1 MFTFLKKILP
11 DKAKPFNI
19 KNHSLHRDREPE
31 RLSRS
36 LENNLLYFRTV
47 FQECSDVVFREF
59 QMDFQK
65 NHRGALLF
73 IDGLADRKTIE
84 EQVLRPVM
92 ALARH
97 AERVQNGIT
106 ANWLKEF
113 NISIGKIKEETDR
126 VELCTAILSGMAV
139 LLVDNSR
146 VALVLSV
153 PGWEKRAVENSML
166 EKVVRGPKEGFVE
179 TISVNIALI
188 RRRIRDPQL
197 KVRVHELGKRSKTKV
212 AILYM
217 GDIAKEEVVAEVE
230 KRLAT
235 VDIDM
240 IHDSSTIEAFIE
252 DNPFSIFPQ
261 ILPTERP
268 DKVAANLMEGR
279 IALVADG
286 SPSVL
291 VMPVS
296 LASLFQSPEDYYERF
311 IFGTFV
317 RLMRFGVFTIATT
330 LPALYV
336 AMVSFHHQ
344 LIPDRLILTLAIG
357 RLLVPFPAFIEALA
371 MEITIELLREASSRL
386 PGPLGQTIG
395 VVGGLVLGQAAVSAQ
410 LASPAMVIIV
420 ALTAI
425 ATFTVPIYSLSYPL
439 RLVRFPMMILAGIF
453 GFFGIFLA
461 WMMLLIHLCALESFG
476 TPYLTPLAPLK
487 PSEWKDTMFRFP
499 FWAMGKRPKSPETVD
514 EIRMRDKKGDG
525 SRG

>member
-11 DKAKPFNI
+11 DKGKSFNR
-19 KNHSLHRDREPE
+19 KDHNLHRDREPE

-36 LENNLLYFRTV
+36 LENNLLYFRRV
-47 FQECSDVVFREF
+47 FQDCSDVVFREF
-59 QMDFQK
+59 QLDLQK
-65 NHRGALLF
+65 NRRGALLY
-73 IDGLADRKTIE
+73 IEGLADKKTIE
-84 EQVLRPVM
+84 EQVLSPLM

-97 AERVQNGIT
+97 TGRVENEIT
-106 ANWLKEF
+106 ANWLKES
-113 NISIGKIKEETDR
+113 NISIGEVKEETYR
-126 VELCTAILSGMAV
+126 TELCTAILSGMAV
-139 LLVDNSR
+139 LLVDNAR
-146 VALVLSV
+146 VALILSV
-153 PGWEKRAVENSML
+153 PGWEKRNVDTSML
-166 EKVVRGPKEGFVE
+166 EKVIRGPKEGFVE

-197 KVRVHELGKRSKTKV
+197 RVRFHELGKRSKTKV
-212 AILYM
+212 AIMYM
-217 GDIAKEEVVAEVE
+217 GDIAKEELVAEVE

-240 IHDSSTIEAFIE
+240 IHDSSTIETFIE

-279 IALVADG
+279 VALVVDG

-296 LASLFQSPEDYYERF
+296 IASLFQSPEDYYERF

-357 RLLVPFPAFIEALA
+357 RLLVPFPAFIEAVA

-395 VVGGLVLGQAAVSAQ
+395 VVGGLVLGQAAVSAK

-439 RLVRFPMMILAGIF
+439 RLLRFPMMILAGIF
-453 GFFGIFLA
+453 GFFGIFLV
-461 WMMLLIHLCALESFG
+461 WMFLLIHLCTLESFG
-476 TPYLTPLAPLK
+476 SPYFIPLAPLNF
-487 PSEWKDTMFRFP
+487 SEWKDTMFRFP
-499 FWAMGKRPKSPETVD
+499 FWAMRKRPKSPETVD
-514 EIRMRDKKGDG
+514 KTRMKGKKGDG
-525 SRG
+525 SLG